1 MIFGFLDKI
10 RIDIKQIHNQK
21 KVYDNKMSTNPGK
34 RRDQQIFDEKS
45 LEKSMQNNKK
55 IIKTPREKNGIS
67 TKKSLTFPKSLYRF
81 SKNISLFFRYFFD
94 NEKVYCLL
102 IFFISES

>member
-1 MIFGFLDKI
+1 
-10 RIDIKQIHNQK
+10 
-21 KVYDNKMSTNPGK
+21 MSTNPGK

-45 LEKSMQNNKK
+45 LEKSMQNENFEISKK
-55 IIKTPREKNGIS
+55 HREKNEIS
-67 TKKSLTFPKSLYRF
+67 TKNSLTFPKSLYRF

-94 NEKVYCLL
+94 NETVYCLL

>member
-1 MIFGFLDKI
+1 
-10 RIDIKQIHNQK
+10 
-21 KVYDNKMSTNPGK
+21 MSTNPGK

-45 LEKSMQNNKK
+45 LEKSMQNEKK
-55 IIKTPREKNGIS
+55 NTKKTPRKK
-67 TKKSLTFPKSLYRF
+67 TKFQQKKSLTFPKSLYRF

>member
-10 RIDIKQIHNQK
+10 RIDIKKIHNK
-21 KVYDNKMSTNPGK
+21 KKYDNKMSTNPGK

-45 LEKSMQNNKK
+45 LEKSMQNEKK
-55 IIKTPREKNGIS
+55 MKKNIEKKNEIS

>member
-1 MIFGFLDKI
+1 MITKCRQI
-10 RIDIKQIHNQK
+10 RENGETNKFSMKNRWKSQCKMKNIKFQK
-21 KVYDNKMSTNPGK
+21 NT
-34 RRDQQIFDEKS
+34 EK
-45 LEKSMQNNKK
+45 
-55 IIKTPREKNGIS
+55 KNEIS

-81 SKNISLFFRYFFD
+81 SKNISIFFRYFFD